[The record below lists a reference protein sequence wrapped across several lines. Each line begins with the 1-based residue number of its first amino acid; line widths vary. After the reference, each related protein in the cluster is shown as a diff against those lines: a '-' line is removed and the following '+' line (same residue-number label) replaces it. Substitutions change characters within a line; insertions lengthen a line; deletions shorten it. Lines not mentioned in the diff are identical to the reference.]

1 MSVYL
6 RFNALAERMLRI
18 IRPQNLLVFLKS
30 LLGTTIFN
38 VNLVGEKIEYR
49 FNYIG
54 LLCFLLWY
62 SIFFYCSFVSY
73 IEGQTILRLLY
84 DTKLKQ
90 YGDSLQDVL
99 AFPYVLYL
107 MWKIPFDL
115 SKSIGESQEFA
126 HIDEKNNRLFQS
138 VNHLQTSLVRLIVIL
153 LQIALSGLKLW
164 TLWMVLKN
172 LGAPLPWN
180 KMYDVV
186 YIEMLMLTIARHY
199 CFHLMMVKE
208 RYKIVNKILRA
219 IKDKESQEY
228 YIFVRERRARNEE
241 RALQIQEKRVCEKI
255 KTCANIV
262 SMLYESTENSNK
274 KYGVALVFT
283 MFLSLVTI
291 TLNLF
296 YLMEATAAGL
306 FYDVPRYYAF
316 LVYVFWHIIVGIAV
330 IYAIVCICELTVSEA
345 KTTGFII
352 HEIINNNVSTAITSE
367 GARSVVTFL
376 VMLIQFVT
384 DPPSPL

>member
-6 RFNALAERMLRI
+6 KFNTIVERMSRI
-18 IRPQNLLVFLKS
+18 IRRQNLLACLKS
-30 LLGTTIFN
+30 LLGTTIFTASS
-38 VNLVGEKIEYR
+38 VRDKIEYR
-49 FNYIG
+49 FNYVG
-54 LLCFLLWY
+54 LLCFLLWNSIYIY
-62 SIFFYCSFVSY
+62 SSFVSY
-73 IEGQTILRLLY
+73 IEGETILRLLY

-99 AFPYVLYL
+99 SFPYVLYL

-115 SKSIGESQEFA
+115 SKCIGDSQEFA
-126 HIDEKNNRLFQS
+126 HIDEKIHRMFQS
-138 VNHLQTSLVRLIVIL
+138 VHHLQTSLVGLIVIL
-153 LQIALSGLKLW
+153 IQIALSGLKLW
-164 TLWMVLKN
+164 TLWMVLEN
-172 LGAPLPWN
+172 LEAPLPWN
-180 KMYDVV
+180 KLYDVV
-186 YIEMLMLTIARHY
+186 YIEMLMLTIASHY

-208 RYKIVNKILRA
+208 RYKIVNQILRT
-219 IKDKESQEY
+219 IKDRKSQEY

-241 RALQIQEKRVCEKI
+241 RALQIQEKCVCEKI

-283 MFLSLVTI
+283 MFFCLVTI

-306 FYDVPRYYAF
+306 FYDVPRYCAF

-330 IYAIVCICELTVSEA
+330 IYAIVCLCELTVAEVSICFEIL
-345 KTTGFII
+345 KTNYIAELTCLCISI
-352 HEIINNNVSTAITSE
+352 
-367 GARSVVTFL
+367 
-376 VMLIQFVT
+376 
-384 DPPSPL
+384 